1 MARRQL
7 ERLNGPMV
15 RFQFRLALRP
25 GRPAQSLP
33 QHPAIIDAVTGAD
46 PEAAA
51 RAVAAH
57 LDDVV
62 EQLRV
67 SAERR
72 PAPRV

>member
-1 MARRQL
+1 MA
-7 ERLNGPMV
+7 ECEP
-15 RFQFRLALRP
+15 P
-25 GRPAQSLP
+25 PAPSR
-33 QHPAIIDAVTGAD
+33 HTGAD

-67 SAERR
+67 SAERT

>member
-1 MARRQL
+1 MRATTGAIPAHRCH
-7 ERLNGPMV
+7 
-15 RFQFRLALRP
+15 P
-25 GRPAQSLP
+25 GTPVPSR
-33 QHPAIIDAVTGAD
+33 HTGAD
-46 PEAAA
+46 PESAA

-67 SAERR
+67 PAERT